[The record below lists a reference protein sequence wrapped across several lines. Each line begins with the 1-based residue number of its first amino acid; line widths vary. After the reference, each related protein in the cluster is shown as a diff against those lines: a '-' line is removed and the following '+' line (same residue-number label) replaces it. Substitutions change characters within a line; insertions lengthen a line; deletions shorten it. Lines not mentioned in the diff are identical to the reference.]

1 MIIVKHVDFI
11 FWNYAFKTTK
21 VNVRNSVGVI
31 KGETENS
38 NHEEDGETTRALQEC
53 WESCGY
59 SFITSFPGILRINE
73 SLVLSL

>member
-11 FWNYAFKTTK
+11 FWNDAFKTTK

-53 WESCGY
+53 WESCSY
-59 SFITSFPGILRINE
+59 SFITSFSGILRINE